1 MIQQINLYQ
10 PIFRKERKV
19 FSSPTVMQITAIF
32 VLALF
37 LIYIYSLWQ
46 TRLLNRQLASLQK
59 QEQQG
64 TAHLTQ
70 LEHSIPKATADPS
83 LVAALKKAETERDLK
98 QQALN
103 LVSTRS
109 LGSTTGFDA
118 QLEGLARQDL
128 RGLWLTDIHF
138 TEGGEQF
145 TLEGDTQEGRLVP
158 AYLAR
163 LSGETVFK
171 GMQFRTLSIEQPKD
185 HERALTFKVSTE
197 AEKSKDQ
204 GTASGSDD
212 ENTDPVISS
221 LIKKLPEPPATGGAH
236 AGTTH

>member
-37 LIYIYSLWQ
+37 LIYVYSLWQ
-46 TRLLNRQLASLQK
+46 TRLLTRQLATLQK

-70 LEHSIPKATADPS
+70 LEKSIPKATADPS

-138 TEGGEQF
+138 
-145 TLEGDTQEGRLVP
+145 
-158 AYLAR
+158 
-163 LSGETVFK
+163 
-171 GMQFRTLSIEQPKD
+171 
-185 HERALTFKVSTE
+185 
-197 AEKSKDQ
+197 
-204 GTASGSDD
+204 
-212 ENTDPVISS
+212 
-221 LIKKLPEPPATGGAH
+221 
-236 AGTTH
+236 